1 MSAHP
6 SEEKLDPT
14 GRRSIACSIVVVLI
28 AVFVLQNTRSGTIHV
43 LARDIRAPARA
54 WLVGVF
60 ACGLL
65 AGWLPR
71 SLRRSRSGSQ

>member
-6 SEEKLDPT
+6 SEEKT
-14 GRRSIACSIVVVLI
+14 RSHWPAIIACSIVVVLI
-28 AVFVLQNTRSGTIHV
+28 AVFVLQNTRSGTIHFV
-43 LARDIRAPARA
+43 ARDTCAPAWA
-54 WLVGVF
+54 WLVEVF

-71 SLRRSRSGSQ
+71 SLRRSRSGSE